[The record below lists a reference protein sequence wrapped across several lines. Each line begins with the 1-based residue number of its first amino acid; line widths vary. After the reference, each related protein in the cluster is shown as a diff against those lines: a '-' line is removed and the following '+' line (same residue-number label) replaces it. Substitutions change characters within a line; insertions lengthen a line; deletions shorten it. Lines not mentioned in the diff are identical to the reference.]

1 MLNLAIKS
9 WYKTVVVLIFLII
22 VVGGITRLTGSGL
35 SMVDWRPV
43 MGILPP
49 LSTVEW
55 QGLFDQY
62 KLFPQYKLENS
73 SMTLAAFK
81 AIFFWEYLHRILGR
95 LIGLSLILPFVYF
108 LLKKQLSKPLIQQS
122 IVMIVLVI
130 AQGLMGW
137 YMVKSGLVDNPAVS
151 HFRLA
156 AHLSLALLLLAYL
169 YRTIFFMRAKR
180 LRKGYVLIKSW
191 LAVSFVL
198 LCVQIV
204 YGAFTAGL
212 KAGYYYNTYPK
223 MGGQWL
229 PDSAFMYS
237 GFLSNLVQNPIMI
250 QYVHRHLALFVSL
263 SVLISFILILNSDLS
278 GCIKNW
284 ALMLFGFV
292 LCQFC
297 LGVLTLVLKVPISL
311 AVGHQF
317 VAVLLFSVLIY
328 LRYQVQYERVD
339 KNEKT

>member
-1 MLNLAIKS
+1 MGAGALLPRVSRRQSRKAGGRRSRQPRDATNCQVRQ
-9 WYKTVVVLIFLII
+9 VVAVLLRA
-22 VVGGITRLTGSGL
+22 VPPQALRL
-35 SMVDWRPV
+35 SMA
-43 MGILPP
+43 LPTCP
-49 LSTVEW
+49 CVHPSSTRRCFATKTSRQACWSPARLVVSRRHRCWFVW
-55 QGLFDQY
+55 QRAGL
-62 KLFPQYKLENS
+62 L
-73 SMTLAAFK
+73 
-81 AIFFWEYLHRILGR
+81 
-95 LIGLSLILPFVYF
+95 
-108 LLKKQLSKPLIQQS
+108 
-122 IVMIVLVI
+122 
-130 AQGLMGW
+130 
-137 YMVKSGLVDNPAVS
+137 
-151 HFRLA
+151 
-156 AHLSLALLLLAYL
+156 
-169 YRTIFFMRAKR
+169 RA
-180 LRKGYVLIKSW
+180 
-191 LAVSFVL
+191 SFVL